1 MPSEPQ
7 IQPLAYKQRT
17 WFFRTLFV
25 VFAITLPVVVFYAT
39 GYRFDFTT
47 ASPNIISTGGMY
59 ISVPVENT
67 EIYINE
73 ELVRDI
79 RVFRRASYIQNL
91 NAGVHRIHVQ
101 GPKLQTW
108 VKELPVRPHIVTE
121 VEAFNLP
128 VVPQVRFV
136 TPWETRT
143 RQGIFV
149 DVSTTTLATQFAF
162 ASVTEPVLATTTVAT
177 TTLLE
182 REEYEFARSLFGTSS
197 ETETLVETVVQ
208 NVNDAFTFAGR
219 ASSSTSTATTTKEQ
233 RDMRLFEVNDEIYA
247 RWVGVQNNTPYYF
260 CVHHEAASSTRAAYG
275 EHVYDGVA
283 AVLATMPITES
294 QDRSSRVCR
303 EEIRIDR
310 MGQTVEYFDFFPGN
324 SSLVL
329 MHLEDGLYVTE
340 IDDRSWQNSQLLY
353 PGEDITVRVE
363 GGQIYVRDRGY
374 LLEVFTEIEPA

>member
-219 ASSSTSTATTTKEQ
+219 A
-233 RDMRLFEVNDEIYA
+233 
-247 RWVGVQNNTPYYF
+247 
-260 CVHHEAASSTRAAYG
+260 
-275 EHVYDGVA
+275 
-283 AVLATMPITES
+283 
-294 QDRSSRVCR
+294 RSSPSKAKIQKASRVV
-303 EEIRIDR
+303 
-310 MGQTVEYFDFFPGN
+310 G
-324 SSLVL
+324 
-329 MHLEDGLYVTE
+329 
-340 IDDRSWQNSQLLY
+340 
-353 PGEDITVRVE
+353 
-363 GGQIYVRDRGY
+363 IYKMFESCLSRRDSD
-374 LLEVFTEIEPA
+374 